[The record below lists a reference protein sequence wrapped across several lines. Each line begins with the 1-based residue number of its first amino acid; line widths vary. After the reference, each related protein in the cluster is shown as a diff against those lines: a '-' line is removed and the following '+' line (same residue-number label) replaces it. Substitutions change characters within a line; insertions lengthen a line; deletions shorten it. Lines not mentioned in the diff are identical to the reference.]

1 MSKQGTKNI
10 GKAIS
15 YIAIV
20 LVLVAVCGLLAYF
33 TNGFTTDFKT
43 FYVECEGTQVMS
55 SASGYHLTYG
65 EPMTVDVKYTFGSL
79 NKEVSGYSVNVIPK
93 TDNDNDFDFTLDGN
107 AYSFYGET
115 DFTKGFNIVQD
126 KTFFTVE
133 PKGNIEG
140 VIKAVY
146 PTYEVAI
153 PDDETIDFSKDM
165 FTLVIYSY
173 NGEASVSINFTIDD
187 FRMPKSITLD
197 KEVIVF

>member
-1 MSKQGTKNI
+1 MSKQGTQKV
-10 GKAIS
+10 GKMFS

-43 FYVECEGTQVMS
+43 FYVECDGKQVLS
-55 SASGYHLTYG
+55 SGNGYHLTYG
-65 EPMTVDVKYTFGSL
+65 EPTTVDVKYTFGALSQ
-79 NKEVSGYSVNVIPK
+79 ETSGYFVKVVPK
-93 TDNDNDFDFTLDGN
+93 TDNDNDFDFTLDGK

-115 DFTKGFNIVQD
+115 DFTKGFNIVQEANS
-126 KTFFTVE
+126 FTIE
-133 PKGNIEG
+133 PKGNIDDI
-140 VIKAVY
+140 IKAVY

-165 FTLVIYSY
+165 FTLIVYSY
-173 NGEASVSINFTIDD
+173 NNEASVSINFMIDD
-187 FRMPKSITLD
+187 YRLPKGITID